1 MIKKFNLFFIFVTII
16 FLFNSCGTIKEGF
29 SSQKKNNKDEF
40 LVEKKSPLVLPPDF
54 EEFPVPNST
63 DSPKNKG
70 KNEVKKLLT
79 KQKNDSSSNNNTKK
93 LDKTFSESLLE
104 KIKNN

>member
-1 MIKKFNLFFIFVTII
+1 MKKISII
-16 FLFNSCGTIKEGF
+16 ISLLSMVLSSCGVVKEGF
-29 SSQKKNNKDEF
+29 TNQKKKSTDEF

-63 DSPKNKG
+63 DSSKNKD

-79 KQKNDSSSNNNTKK
+79 KQKNDSTSNNNTKK

>member
-1 MIKKFNLFFIFVTII
+1 MKNTII
-16 FLFNSCGTIKEGF
+16 LFITFFLLVSCSTIKDAGKVLRNE
-29 SSQKKNNKDEF
+29 KIKTTDEF
-40 LVEKKSPLVLPPDF
+40 LVEKRDPLVFPPDF

-63 DSPKNKG
+63 DSSKNKD

-79 KQKNDSSSNNNTKK
+79 KQKNDSTSNNNTKK